1 MSNVIA
7 SLHFGTPPTPSTP
20 AEGKKVFLGSDNQFK
35 TIDASGVVAV
45 LGGGGILSFPNK
57 TSFPAIG
64 QDTFIYVSANDGNP
78 WRWDSVLADYVLLV
92 SEIDAGIY

>member
-1 MSNVIA
+1 MAIA
-7 SLHFGTPPTPSTP
+7 SIEFGKPNTTPSTP
-20 AEGKKVFLGSDNQFK
+20 ADGKKVFLGSDNQFK

-45 LGGGGILSFPNK
+45 LGGGGGVLSFPNK

-78 WRWDSVLADYVLLV
+78 WRWDSALADYVLLV
-92 SEIDAGIY
+92 SQIDAGIY